1 MERRKDVLEEDR
13 ASTQSEAP
21 RYDVVVVGGGTGG
34 IYAVHQFT
42 EQGLS
47 VLGIEAAP
55 DVGGV
60 WYHNAYP
67 GARVDLE
74 SYYYCYMFD
83 PDLYR
88 EWKWSDRYASQSE
101 LLAYL
106 NHVAD
111 KYDIRRH
118 YRFNTWMNGATW
130 DPERSFYTVTTDSG
144 DAFTCR
150 YLVLTAGQ
158 LSSPRDPDFEGLEDF
173 RGERVQTSRW
183 PRIPIEFRDR
193 RVGVIGTGSSGV
205 QVVTELSDKVEHLY
219 VFQRTAHYSVPAH
232 NGPMDREFY
241 DQLGSRVHDTWGRIL
256 RTKTGTLAPPVL
268 GKASDYD
275 EAEQQRLLEE
285 RWAFGGQSMIALF
298 ADQGTD
304 HEANTVVSE
313 FVRAKIRDRVNDPE
327 VAEKLVP
334 TYPIGVRRVAVDTG
348 YYESFNRENVT
359 LVDVKADPIKCIT
372 PTGIQTQSARYDLDV
387 IIFAIGF
394 VAFFGPLDQAN
405 VRNEYGKTPRDGWTR
420 GPQTYLGLMT
430 SGFPNLFLITG
441 PGATGVLANV
451 NATNVQQLDFV
462 ADMIRYMK
470 RSGYVRVE
478 ADEDAQRVWTDH
490 VNEVSE
496 AMIRRQVD
504 NYMVHVNHDDN
515 TRIFMPYAAGFDR
528 YVKHCDDVIAAS
540 WRGFNFS

>member
-1 MERRKDVLEEDR
+1 MERRNDVPEEDR
-13 ASTQSEAP
+13 ASTESEAP
-21 RYDVVVVGGGTGG
+21 QYDVIVVGGGTGG
-34 IYAVHQFT
+34 IYAVHQYT

-88 EWKWSDRYASQSE
+88 DWKWSDRYASQIE

-144 DAFTCR
+144 DSFTCR
-150 YLVLTAGQ
+150 YLVLTVGQ

-173 RGERVQTSRW
+173 RWRVGADVQVAEGT
-183 PRIPIEFRDR
+183 IQFRDR

-241 DQLGSRVHDTWGRIL
+241 DRARLTGARHLGQDPANEDRNSGS
-256 RTKTGTLAPPVL
+256 TG
-268 GKASDYD
+268 
-275 EAEQQRLLEE
+275 
-285 RWAFGGQSMIALF
+285 
-298 ADQGTD
+298 
-304 HEANTVVSE
+304 
-313 FVRAKIRDRVNDPE
+313 
-327 VAEKLVP
+327 
-334 TYPIGVRRVAVDTG
+334 
-348 YYESFNRENVT
+348 
-359 LVDVKADPIKCIT
+359 
-372 PTGIQTQSARYDLDV
+372 
-387 IIFAIGF
+387 
-394 VAFFGPLDQAN
+394 
-405 VRNEYGKTPRDGWTR
+405 
-420 GPQTYLGLMT
+420 
-430 SGFPNLFLITG
+430 
-441 PGATGVLANV
+441 
-451 NATNVQQLDFV
+451 
-462 ADMIRYMK
+462 
-470 RSGYVRVE
+470 
-478 ADEDAQRVWTDH
+478 
-490 VNEVSE
+490 
-496 AMIRRQVD
+496 
-504 NYMVHVNHDDN
+504 
-515 TRIFMPYAAGFDR
+515 AG
-528 YVKHCDDVIAAS
+528 
-540 WRGFNFS
+540 

>member
-1 MERRKDVLEEDR
+1 MFEVDRAETEDR
-13 ASTQSEAP
+13 AP
-21 RYDVVVVGGGTGG
+21 DYDVVVVGAGTGG
-34 IYAVHQFT
+34 IYAVHRFNQ
-42 EQGLS
+42 QGLS
-47 VLGIEAAP
+47 VLGIEGAP

-88 EWKWSDRYASQSE
+88 DWKWSDRYASQPE

-118 YRFNTWMNGATW
+118 YRFSTWMNGATW
-130 DPERSFYTVTTDSG
+130 DPETSSYTVTTDAG
-144 DAFTCR
+144 DSFSCR
-150 YLVLTAGQ
+150 FLVMTAGQ
-158 LSSPRDPDFEGLEDF
+158 LSSPRAPEFEGLEDF
-173 RGERVQTSRW
+173 TGEWVQTSKW
-183 PRIPIEFRDR
+183 PQDPIEFRDR

-205 QVVTELSDKVEHLY
+205 QVVTELSDKVAHLY

-232 NGPMDREFY
+232 NGPMDRDY
-241 DQLGSRVHDTWGRIL
+241 YGQLSDRVHDTWGKIL
-256 RTKTGTLAPPVL
+256 RTKTGTLAPPL
-268 GKASDYD
+268 IGKASDYD
-275 EAEQQRLLEE
+275 QAEQQRLLEE
-285 RWAFGGQSMIALF
+285 RWAFGGQPMIALF

-304 HEANTVVSE
+304 YEANTLVSE
-313 FVRAKIRDRVNDPE
+313 FVRQKIRDRIDDPE
-327 VAEKLVP
+327 IAEKLVP

-348 YYESFNRENVT
+348 YYECFNRENVT
-359 LVDVKADPIKCIT
+359 LVDVKSDPIERIT
-372 PTGIQTQSARYDLDV
+372 RTGIQTKNAHYDLDL

-405 VRNEYGKTPRDGWTR
+405 IRNEFGKTVRDVWRR
-420 GPQTYLGLMT
+420 GPQTYLGLMV

-462 ADMIRYMK
+462 SDMIRHMN
-470 RSGYVRVE
+470 RAGYVRVE
-478 ADEDAQRVWTDH
+478 ADEEAQRSWTAH
-490 VNEVSE
+490 VNEAGE
-496 AMIRRQVD
+496 ALIRRQVD
-504 NYMVHVNHDDN
+504 NYMVHVNADDKS
-515 TRIFMPYAAGFDR
+515 RIFMPYPGGFDR
-528 YVKHCDDVIAAS
+528 YVKHCDDVAAAHF
-540 WRGFNFS
+540 RGFNFA